1 MMQDNIPRVHILWFE
16 PRTEPTDHARRIP
29 RQGVYSPRSP
39 GTLVSVYVRH
49 RGGSGLSKHADSTRQ
64 PTGGYSNG
72 SNEQPAI
79 LFATISVGGGHVATA
94 RAMAEAVERHYP
106 GHFERRVSDYM
117 KDLGVTSLDRLHKG
131 FWRRALRFPVV
142 ARTGQRL
149 IDAVPRTTVAGQRR
163 LLRGFA
169 RAAARDLMPSPPA
182 LIVSNH
188 GLITSGL
195 AEAKRLYGLDVPVL
209 TFATEPHGISAYW
222 AEPRADH
229 IVAPSEEVRRDLVR
243 FGVPEKKTSVVGY
256 PVGQSFLE
264 APTKAE
270 ARARLALPDR
280 FTCLISFGGEGVAES
295 DPRAVIRALLDAE
308 PAPQVVMI
316 TGRNQALR
324 KRLSSLEASEDRLR
338 VEGFT
343 DDVAGYLAA
352 SDVFVGKAGPASV
365 YEALAV
371 GRPAILTGY
380 TALNEWGVVRFVEEE
395 GLGNYVKTLEAL
407 QKAVWRYASDPSL
420 LEEVALR
427 RQRLGLPS
435 MTEQLAHHIVR
446 YAMSQ

>member
-1 MMQDNIPRVHILWFE
+1 M
-16 PRTEPTDHARRIP
+16 
-29 RQGVYSPRSP
+29 
-39 GTLVSVYVRH
+39 
-49 RGGSGLSKHADSTRQ
+49 
-64 PTGGYSNG
+64 
-72 SNEQPAI
+72 
-79 LFATISVGGGHVATA
+79 ATA

-106 GHFERRVSDYM
+106 GRFELDVSDYM
-117 KDLGVTSLDRLHKG
+117 KDLGVTGLDRLHKG
-131 FWRRALRFPVV
+131 FWRKALRFPVV
-142 ARTGQRL
+142 ARAGQRI
-149 IDAVPRTTVAGQRR
+149 IDAVPRTTIAGQRL

-169 RAAARDLMPSPPA
+169 RAATEHLSPAPPR

-195 AEAKRLYGLDVPVL
+195 AEAKRIYDLDVPVL

-222 AEPRADH
+222 ADSRADH

-243 FGVPEKKTSVVGY
+243 FGVPEEKTAVVGY
-256 PVGQSFLE
+256 PVGQAFLD

-270 ARARLALPDR
+270 ARARLGLPDR
-280 FTCLISFGGEGVAES
+280 FTCLVSFGGEGVAES
-295 DPRAVIRALLDAE
+295 DPQAIIRALLDAE

-316 TGRNQALR
+316 TGRNRALK
-324 KRLSSLEASEDRLR
+324 KRLSAIESREERLR

-343 DDVAGYLAA
+343 NDIAGYLAA

-371 GRPAILTGY
+371 GRPALLTGY
-380 TALNEWGVVRFVEEE
+380 TALNERGVVRFVEEE
-395 GLGNYVKTLEAL
+395 GLGCYARKSAAL
-407 QKAVWRYASDPSL
+407 QKAVWRYASDPAL
-420 LEEVALR
+420 LEEVVLR

-446 YAMSQ
+446 YATE

>member
-1 MMQDNIPRVHILWFE
+1 MSR
-16 PRTEPTDHARRIP
+16 RTDSAC
-29 RQGVYSPRSP
+29 RSEV
-39 GTLVSVYVRH
+39 GDR
-49 RGGSGLSKHADSTRQ
+49 
-64 PTGGYSNG
+64 
-72 SNEQPAI
+72 PAI
-79 LFATISVGGGHVATA
+79 LFATISIGGGHVATA

-106 GHFERRVSDYM
+106 GCYELAVSDYM
-117 KDLGVTSLDRLHKG
+117 KDLGVTGLDRLHKG
-131 FWRRALRFPVV
+131 FWRRALRLPVV
-142 ARTGQRL
+142 ARAGQRVIDSVPRVTITGQRR
-149 IDAVPRTTVAGQRR
+149 I
-163 LLRGFA
+163 LRGFA
-169 RAAARDLMPSPPA
+169 RAAAEHLMPSPPR

-222 AEPRADH
+222 ADPRADH

-243 FGVPEKKTSVVGY
+243 FGVPAEKTAVVGY
-256 PVGQSFLE
+256 PVGQAFLD

-280 FTCLISFGGEGVAES
+280 FTCLVSFGGEGVAES

-324 KRLSSLEASEDRLR
+324 KRLSPLESREDRLR
-338 VEGFT
+338 IEGFT
-343 DDVAGYLAA
+343 DEVACYLAA
-352 SDVFVGKAGPASV
+352 SDVFIGKAGPASV

-371 GRPAILTGY
+371 GRPALLTGY
-380 TALNEWGVVRFVEEE
+380 TALNERGVVRFVEEE
-395 GLGNYVKTLEAL
+395 GLGHFTRTPEEL
-407 QKAVWRYASDPSL
+407 QKVVWRYASEPAL
-420 LEEVALR
+420 LEEVVHR
-427 RQRLGLPS
+427 RERLGLPS

-446 YAMSQ
+446 YATG

>member
-1 MMQDNIPRVHILWFE
+1 MSK
-16 PRTEPTDHARRIP
+16 RT
-29 RQGVYSPRSP
+29 
-39 GTLVSVYVRH
+39 
-49 RGGSGLSKHADSTRQ
+49 GSDR
-64 PTGGYSNG
+64 
-72 SNEQPAI
+72 PAI
-79 LFATISVGGGHVATA
+79 LFATISIGGGHVATA
-94 RAMAEAVERHYP
+94 QAMSEAVERHYP
-106 GHFERRVSDYM
+106 GRFELNVSDYM
-117 KDLGVTSLDRLHKG
+117 RDLGLAGLDRLHKG

-142 ARTGQRL
+142 ARAGQRV
-149 IDAVPRTTVAGQRR
+149 IDAVPRTTIAGQRCI
-163 LLRGFA
+163 LRGFA
-169 RAAARDLMPSPPA
+169 RAAAEDLSPAPPR

-195 AEAKRLYGLDVPVL
+195 AEAKRLYGLDVSVL

-222 AEPRADH
+222 ADPRADH

-243 FGVPEKKTSVVGY
+243 FGVPEEKTAVVGY
-256 PVGQSFLE
+256 PVGQAFLE

-280 FTCLISFGGEGVAES
+280 FTCLVSFGGEGVAES
-295 DPRAVIRALLDAE
+295 DPRAVIQALLDAE

-324 KRLSSLEASEDRLR
+324 KRLSTLESREDRLR

-343 DDVAGYLAA
+343 DEVADYLAA
-352 SDVFVGKAGPASV
+352 SDVFIGKAGPASV

-371 GRPAILTGY
+371 GRPALLTGY
-380 TALNEWGVVRFVEEE
+380 TALNERGVVRFVEEE
-395 GLGNYVKTLEAL
+395 GLGHYVKTPAAL
-407 QKAVWRYASDPSL
+407 QKAVWRYAADPAL

-427 RQRLGLPS
+427 RERLGLPS

-446 YAMSQ
+446 YATG